1 MKLTIKNI
9 EQILDYKLSNL
20 DGYSISWTKTSDYEY
35 EFDVFLNHTLK
46 MVLKVNR
53 DSNHDG
59 IEYMDNYTCTILGGV
74 SKNYKW
80 QVVLHRRDFK
90 TSIQFLNA
98 AEEMVSKLSKD
109 MEMQYNTTTM
119 PPLQQWSNLPSVSAG
134 THITQSIAF

>member
-1 MKLTIKNI
+1 MKLKIKNI

-46 MVLKVNR
+46 MVLNVNR

-109 MEMQYNTTTM
+109 MQTDWIN
-119 PPLQQWSNLPSVSAG
+119 SLPSVSAG
-134 THITQSIAF
+134 THITQSYNPF

>member
-9 EQILDYKLSNL
+9 DHIEDLKLPKL
-20 DGYSISWTKTSDYEY
+20 DGYSISWGKSEEHEY
-35 EFDVFLNHTLK
+35 EFDVFYNYTVK
-46 MVLKVNR
+46 MVIKVNR
-53 DSNHDG
+53 DSNYDG
-59 IEYMDNYTCTILGGV
+59 RGDMDNYTCTILGGV

-109 MEMQYNTTTM
+109 MQTDWIN
-119 PPLQQWSNLPSVSAG
+119 SLPSVSAG
-134 THITQSIAF
+134 THITQSYNPF